1 MSLNQAGFDQEGRSR
16 IWRDCAMSVAVLGSL
31 IAIACYSGHSTGRQ
45 ETETEPTKTDADATG
60 EVRDCVRAKRLEI
73 VDDGGRTVFTVQG
86 IGHGREAFAVL
97 ELRGYGAW
105 EGRIVRIDPQRVLI
119 SGDGGFTEVCATT
132 AEWTVTRPF
141 GDDDVKVRIEADAD
155 GGSVH
160 VKSSDSVI
168 QSDSFRRA
176 LP

>member
-1 MSLNQAGFDQEGRSR
+1 
-16 IWRDCAMSVAVLGSL
+16 
-31 IAIACYSGHSTGRQ
+31 
-45 ETETEPTKTDADATG
+45 
-60 EVRDCVRAKRLEI
+60 
-73 VDDGGRTVFTVQG
+73 VDDAGRLVATLQG
-86 IGHGREAFAVL
+86 IGYGKDAFAVL
-97 ELRGYGAW
+97 ELRGYGAR

-141 GDDDVKVRIEADAD
+141 GDADVKVRIGADAD

-168 QSDSFRRA
+168 QSDSFQRA